1 MMISSCNRIELLLH
15 LALLASFSQFRET
28 PALHQDF
35 QSQLSITNICPK
47 KSFSQVTFKTLQ
59 APQPKPRLNLL
70 RACNRK
76 PKEHR
81 GTKG

>member
-35 QSQLSITNICPK
+35 QSQLSIINICPK
-47 KSFSQVTFKTLQ
+47 KPFSQVTCKTLQ
-59 APQPKPRLNLL
+59 ALQPDLGNLL
-70 RACNRK
+70 RARNRK
-76 PKEHR
+76 PKEHQ

>member
-35 QSQLSITNICPK
+35 QSQISIIDICPK
-47 KSFSQVTFKTLQ
+47 KPFSQVTCKTLQ
-59 APQPKPRLNLL
+59 ALQPDLGNLL

-76 PKEHR
+76 PKEHQ